1 MWKSRSLYSPLR
13 SSSRGDEERRGEY
26 NEEEVDAD
34 ASPASA
40 RSQPATAATPVAE
53 AADLLT
59 KKRKREDFNAAQL
72 QRLVEVYETEEARR
86 PDRDELAKE
95 LDQMEGGRQ
104 VDAAAIKVW
113 MKNRYHSLQRGAP
126 KTRESE
132 RE

>member
-1 MWKSRSLYSPLR
+1 MYSPLR
-13 SSSRGDEERRGEY
+13 SFSRGDEEGRGEHK
-26 NEEEVDAD
+26 EEEEDAD

-40 RSQPATAATPVAE
+40 ASQPATAATDVAE

-72 QRLVEVYETEEARR
+72 QRLAEVYETEEARR

-113 MKNRYHSLQRGAP
+113 MKSRYHSLQRGAP

>member
-1 MWKSRSLYSPLR
+1 MYSPLR
-13 SSSRGDEERRGEY
+13 SFSRGDEEGRGEHK
-26 NEEEVDAD
+26 EEEEDAD

-40 RSQPATAATPVAE
+40 ASHPATAATDVAE

-113 MKNRYHSLQRGAP
+113 MKSWHH
-126 KTRESE
+126 K
-132 RE
+132 